1 MTKYPPTYKQSAM
14 APLLDLAQRQC
25 GGWLPLSAMNKVI
38 ITILSVENNNW
49 LWSQA
54 RSAVKKAEKI
64 IHDRSYLNINILFI
78 IKVAKILE
86 VPPMAVYEVASFYS
100 MFNRYEYL
108 KKYVFFMR

>member
-64 IHDRSYLNINILFI
+64 IYDRSYLNTNILLI